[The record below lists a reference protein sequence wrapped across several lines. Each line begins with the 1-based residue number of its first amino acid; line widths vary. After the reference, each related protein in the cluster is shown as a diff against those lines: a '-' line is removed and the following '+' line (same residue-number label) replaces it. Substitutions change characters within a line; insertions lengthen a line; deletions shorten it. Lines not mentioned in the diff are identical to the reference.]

1 MDFHKLHALLT
12 LAVFSSKPLWTD
24 ATIIKGGGRP
34 DIRIMFGTLIES
46 IEAGGSIKTWKSGTR
61 VRTCCIVNEGTL
73 LVNPL

>member
-12 LAVFSSKPLWTD
+12 LAVFSSKSLWTD
-24 ATIIKGGGRP
+24 ATIFKGGGRP
-34 DIRIMFGTLIES
+34 DIRIMTFIES